1 MKESDPIRPTMPKL
15 KLAKKLF
22 SPVLRRTLTIFFTH
36 EPREGLNQPRGALI
50 LQIVFEVIQAASF
63 LPVY

>member
-1 MKESDPIRPTMPKL
+1 MSL
-15 KLAKKLF
+15 KLLY
-22 SPVLRRTLTIFFTH
+22 VL
-36 EPREGLNQPRGALI
+36 EGGVLVRPRGALI